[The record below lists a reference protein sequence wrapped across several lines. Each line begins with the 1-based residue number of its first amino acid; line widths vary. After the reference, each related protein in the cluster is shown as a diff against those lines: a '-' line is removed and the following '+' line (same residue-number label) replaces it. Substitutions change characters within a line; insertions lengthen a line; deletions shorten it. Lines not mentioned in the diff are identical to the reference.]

1 MGTINLVLY
10 QPEIPQNTGNIMRT
24 CLATNTILHLI
35 EPLGFSLDEREVKR
49 SGANYIK
56 DVHYLLYS
64 SWEDFLEKNKGEMY
78 FLSRYGLKSVHN
90 LDVSHVEKD
99 YYFVLGKESTGIP
112 NKILKANLE
121 RCIRLPMTDKV
132 RALNVS
138 NVAAVIVYEALR
150 QQNFPGLSEFEPET
164 LKGKDFLLRE

>member
-24 CLATNTILHLI
+24 CLATNTKLHLI
-35 EPLGFSLDEREVKR
+35 EPLGFQLDEKSVKR
-49 SGANYIK
+49 SGANYVK
-56 DVHYLLYS
+56 DVNYVLYKDFN
-64 SWEDFLEKNKGEMY
+64 EFLEKNEGEIY
-78 FLSRYGLKSVHN
+78 YLTRYGLN
-90 LDVSHVEKD
+90 TPYTLDVKDKDKD

-112 NKILKANLE
+112 KELLQQNLD

-138 NVAAVIVYEALR
+138 NVAAIIVYEALR
-150 QQNFPGLSEFEPET
+150 QQDFHDLSMYEPEN
-164 LKGKDFLLRE
+164 LKGKNYLLD